1 MADPID
7 LGYGAAADNTN
18 PFLGAENP
26 YLQNVVDLTT
36 RDMTDAYNRTVV
48 PAQNAAALRS
58 GSFGNSGLAELAQA
72 DARGLQTSIGD
83 AASKLRFNDYTQ
95 QQDMYRFQKQLDE
108 GQRQFDLGYGRNLF
122 NDSYAQN
129 MGNLQAGLGLL
140 GTLQGFNQND
150 ITNTTNQ
157 QNTPLQY
164 WQQFSQGANSIGQG
178 YGTTT
183 GTQGTTSNPIGA
195 ALGGA
200 QLGASIYNQG
210 RQNGWWGDSGYTGSM
225 GSGTNYSGDL
235 ASLGGSNGWWGTA

>member
-1 MADPID
+1 MADMLD

-18 PFLGAENP
+18 PYLGTGNP
-26 YLQNVVDLTT
+26 YLQNIVDLTT
-36 RDMTDAYNRTVV
+36 RDMTDAYNRTAV

-58 GSFGNSGLAELAQA
+58 GSFGNSGLQELAQA

-95 QQDMYRFQKQLDE
+95 QQDMYRYQTGLDE
-108 GQRQFDLGYGRNLF
+108 GQRQFDLNYGRNLF

-129 MGNLQAGLGLL
+129 MGNLQTGIGLL
-140 GTLQGFNQND
+140 GTLQGFNAND

-164 WQQFSQGANSIGQG
+164 WQQFMNGANAIGQG
-178 YGTTT
+178 YGTSTS
-183 GTQGTTSNPIGA
+183 TQGTTSNPVGA

-200 QLGASIYNQG
+200 QLGNSF
-210 RQNGWWGDSGYTGSM
+210 QNWWTKNNSGT
-225 GSGTNYSGDL
+225 GSGTQAPASGNYDASGWNNWATYGNEDD
-235 ASLGGSNGWWGTA
+235 

>member
-58 GSFGNSGLAELAQA
+58 GSFGNSGLAELARA
-72 DARGLQTSIGD
+72 DAKGLQTSIGD

-95 QQDMYRFQKQLDE
+95 RQGMYQFQKQLDE
-108 GQRQFDLGYGRNLF
+108 GQRQFDLNYGRGLF

-129 MGNLQAGLGLL
+129 MGNLQTGLGLIGML
-140 GTLQGFNQND
+140 NGFNEQD
-150 ITNTTNQ
+150 INNSTTQ
-157 QNTPLQY
+157 QNAPLQY
-164 WQQFSQGANSIGQG
+164 WERFSQGANSLGQG
-178 YGTTT
+178 YGTNTT
-183 GTQGTTSNPIGA
+183 TQGTTSNPVGT

-200 QLGASIYNQG
+200 QLGNSF
-210 RQNGWWGDSGYTGSM
+210 QNWWNKNNSSTPATVDSSAWNNWATY
-225 GSGTNYSGDL
+225 GSGGD
-235 ASLGGSNGWWGTA
+235 

>member
-7 LGYGAAADNTN
+7 LGYGADADNTN
-18 PFLGAENP
+18 PYLGAGNP

-58 GSFGNSGLAELAQA
+58 GSFGNSGLQELAQA

-95 QQDMYRFQKQLDE
+95 QQDMYRWQRGLDE

-122 NDSYAQN
+122 NDSYTQN
-129 MGNLQAGLGLL
+129 MGNLQTGLGLIGL
-140 GTLQGFNQND
+140 LNGFNTQD
-150 ITNTTNQ
+150 ITNATTE
-157 QNTPLQY
+157 QNTPMQY
-164 WQQFSQGANSIGQG
+164 WERFANGASALGSG
-178 YGTTT
+178 GTTNT
-183 GTQGTTSNPIGA
+183 TQGTTSNPVGA

-200 QLGASIYNQG
+200 QLGNSFQNWWNQ
-210 RQNGWWGDSGYTGSM
+210 
-225 GSGTNYSGDL
+225 
-235 ASLGGSNGWWGTA
+235 SNGGNTTGITGTSGQSGVSAYGATPSGSFLA